1 MYMYIIY
8 MKRTRSRSKTVKHKT
23 RNNRKKVRGGCGCA
37 NSILGGSAHLGSL
50 LARYSYGLNSQEN
63 SPIRLNGGKRRRIR
77 GGSLMS
83 MPTIGMVGGLGYSN
97 FNDSTVQPDMI
108 NGTKQ
113 YFA

>member
-1 MYMYIIY
+1 MYMYMIY
-8 MKRTRSRSKTVKHKT
+8 MKRTRSRSKTVKRKT
-23 RNNRKKVRGGCGCA
+23 RNNRKKVRGGCGCT
-37 NSILGGSAHLGSL
+37 NSILGGSAHLYSL
-50 LARYSYGLNSQEN
+50 PERYYYGLNSQEN

>member
-1 MYMYIIY
+1 
-8 MKRTRSRSKTVKHKT
+8 MKRKT

-37 NSILGGSAHLGSL
+37 NSILGGSTHLDSL
-50 LARYSYGLNSQEN
+50 PARYYYELNSQEN
-63 SPIRLNGGKRRRIR
+63 NPIRLNGGKRRRIR
-77 GGSLMS
+77 GGSLSLMS

>member
-1 MYMYIIY
+1 
-8 MKRTRSRSKTVKHKT
+8 MKRTRSRSKTVKRKT
-23 RNNRKKVRGGCGCA
+23 RNNRRRVRGGCGCGP
-37 NSILGGSAHLGSL
+37 SILGGSAGLDAL
-50 LARYSYGLNSQEN
+50 PARYYYEYNNGLK
-63 SPIRLNGGKRRRIR
+63 GGKRRRIS

-97 FNDSTVQPDMI
+97 FNDSTVQPDIM